1 VDQQELLENLRGNEI
16 AIVGMS
22 GRFPGASDIQTFWQN
37 LVDEVC
43 SIVFFTDEEL
53 LEAGVSPETL
63 QDPLYVK
70 AGGPLEDVECFDAG
84 FFGYSPREAEIID
97 PQQRLLVAGMAEV
110 IEERQASLAF
120 K

>member
-1 VDQQELLENLRGNEI
+1 MVDQQELLENLRGNEI

-53 LEAGVSPETL
+53 LEAGISP
-63 QDPLYVK
+63 
-70 AGGPLEDVECFDAG
+70 F
-84 FFGYSPREAEIID
+84 SSIISEVLLD
-97 PQQRLLVAGMAEV
+97 MVIARLVLF
-110 IEERQASLAF
+110 LA
-120 K
+120 